1 MNGDEPPSTGDRL
14 RIALLSTPQLPVPP
28 PRYAGTE
35 RVVAALAQE
44 LARRGHAVTLL
55 APGDSRPACALLP
68 TIRQSLWSTGYRG
81 DVAAHISI
89 SLARA
94 WAVHEQFDV
103 IHSHVE
109 TLGLLVARLCPTP
122 VVSTLH
128 GRLDGSGVPELLD
141 EFDDVPL
148 VAISDSQRRW
158 SPRANWVATIHHGLR
173 FADAPPRTEP
183 RTYLAL
189 VGRVAPE
196 KGIAEAI
203 ELARMTG
210 LRVRLAAKAYDD
222 AERDLF
228 DRVVRPAIDEGV
240 VEYLGEVGPG
250 ERDELLAGALATVM
264 LGAWP
269 EPFGLVAIESL
280 ALGTPVIARRAGA
293 LPELIEHHVDGFLV
307 DDLDEARL
315 AVDRAAGLDR
325 AAIQRRARTRFSV
338 ERMTDAYE
346 AVYRALVSTRRPAPV
361 RTSTRAALGVLANDD
376 PAAGAM
382 AADPGPVA
390 EPVVADPRAG

>member
-1 MNGDEPPSTGDRL
+1 MSSADEPGSRRDRL

-35 RVVAALAQE
+35 RVVAALAHE
-44 LARRGHAVTLL
+44 LGRRGHEVTLL
-55 APGDSRPACALLP
+55 GPGDSRPECPLIP

-81 DVAAHISI
+81 DVSAHISI

-94 WAVHEQFDV
+94 WAVHAQFDV

-109 TLGLLVARLCPTP
+109 TLGLLIARLCPTP
-122 VVSTLH
+122 IVSTLH
-128 GRLDGSGVPELLD
+128 GRLDGSGVPDLLD

-158 SPRANWVATIHHGLR
+158 SPRANWVATIHHGLP
-173 FADAPPRTEP
+173 FADAPVGGEP
-183 RTYLAL
+183 GNYLAL

-210 LRVRLAAKAYDD
+210 LRLRLAAKAYDD
-222 AERDLF
+222 LERVLF
-228 DRVVRPAIDEGV
+228 EQVVRAAIDEGI
-240 VEYLGEVGPG
+240 VEYVGEVGPG
-250 ERDELLAGALATVM
+250 ERDELLAGARATVM

-293 LPELIEHHVDGFLV
+293 LPELIEHHVNGFLV
-307 DDLDEARL
+307 DDLAEASL

-325 AAIQRRARTRFSV
+325 VAIRRRARSRFSV

-346 AVYRALVSTRRPAPV
+346 AVYRSLVAARRPAPV
-361 RTSTRAALGVLANDD
+361 RTTTRAALGVVASGEPAVAAASE
-376 PAAGAM
+376 PAAA
-382 AADPGPVA
+382 VA
-390 EPVVADPRAG
+390 TADPRAG